1 MSRMVDITLA
11 SLIKIVFCC
20 NDLAVETNGPPRTED
35 LKKVPD
41 LGKLLAE
48 KVKAG

>member
-1 MSRMVDITLA
+1 MVDITLA
-11 SLIKIVFCC
+11 PLIKVVFCC

-35 LKKVPD
+35 LKKVAD

-48 KVKAG
+48 RVKAG